1 VIAGDAL
8 ACDNALPLLSVSGD
22 ESVSES
28 ASGTLTATATDRND
42 DALSYTWTQLSG
54 TTATLTGAD
63 TATLGFT
70 PGAISSD
77 DELVFEVTVNDGTD
91 SVSEQFTVAV
101 TNEAE
106 PVEEKKVTKSSNGSF
121 GFLTLLLAPLALIGR
136 RRKRK

>member
-1 VIAGDAL
+1 MKSAFKILAL
-8 ACDNALPLLSVSGD
+8 AVSACVI
-22 ESVSES
+22 ST
-28 ASGTLTATATDRND
+28 ASYGQLTVNGGYTAN
-42 DALSYTWTQLSG
+42 QLAQILAGPNITINS
-54 TTATLTGAD
+54 ATLTGAD

-77 DELVFEVTVNDGTD
+77 DELVFEVTVSDGTD

>member
-1 VIAGDAL
+1 MG
-8 ACDNALPLLSVSGD
+8 
-22 ESVSES
+22 
-28 ASGTLTATATDRND
+28 
-42 DALSYTWTQLSG
+42 G
-54 TTATLTGAD
+54 TTATRTGAD
-63 TATLGFT
+63 TATLGIK

-77 DELVFEVTVNDGTD
+77 DELVFEVTVSDGTD